1 MEVEQQGGSSAAAE
15 TMEVDGE
22 PAHKTREENRAISAM
37 TSPWIEKYR
46 PESLKDIIAHQD
58 IMATLNRFVDSNKL
72 PHLLLYGPPGTGK
85 TSSILAMAKR
95 IFGPKYKSMTLEL
108 NASDER
114 GIDVVKQQIKDFA
127 GTRTIFGTGFK
138 LIILDEADNMT
149 SAAQFALRRV
159 IENYTANTR
168 FCLIC
173 NYVNKIIPA
182 LQSRCTRFRFAPLG
196 PEHIRPRLEEISKAE
211 GITVEEG
218 AFDAVERLSGGDMRK
233 CLNVLQSA
241 SMAYKSVSVDN
252 VYECTGQPRPAD
264 VADMIKSLLNDTF
277 DAAFAFVAEMQL
289 TRGLALIDV
298 VRGLHG
304 EVVKMELPVEVF
316 AHLLEALADLEF
328 RLTTAVNER
337 VQLGALVGVFWQA
350 REKLSAK

>member
-1 MEVEQQGGSSAAAE
+1 MEVEG
-15 TMEVDGE
+15 
-22 PAHKTREENRAISAM
+22 PAPQTREENRAIAAM

-58 IMATLNRFVDSNKL
+58 IMATLDRFVDSNKL

-95 IFGPKYKSMTLEL
+95 IFGAKYKSMTLEL

-149 SAAQFALRRV
+149 QAAQAALRRV

-182 LQSRCTRFRFAPLG
+182 LQSRCTRFRFAPL
-196 PEHIRPRLEEISKAE
+196 ESCHIRPRLQEIVSAE
-211 GITVEEG
+211 GVTVEEK
-218 AFDAVERLSGGDMRK
+218 ALEAVERLSGGDMRK

-241 SMAYKSVSVDN
+241 SMAHKTVTVDDI
-252 VYECTGQPRPAD
+252 YDCTGQPKPSD
-264 VADMIKSLLNDTF
+264 VSEMAHSLFNDTF
-277 DAAFAFVAEMQL
+277 EGAYACIQDTQ
-289 TRGLALIDV
+289 TSRGLALIDV
-298 VRGLHG
+298 VRALHS
-304 EVVKMELPVEVF
+304 EIIKMDLPTKVF
-316 AHLLEALADLEF
+316 ADLLEALALLEF
-328 RLTTAVNER
+328 RLTGSVNER

-350 REKLSAK
+350 RETLGK